1 MRTFAKIKPMQTLLY
16 KVIKTKKQYYDYCKA
31 LEELVVV
38 KAKNKEQKDA
48 IELLTLLIEKWDDEH
63 NTFADADP
71 IELLR
76 YLMEVNNLR
85 STDMA
90 VSLGISKS
98 LFSDILNYR
107 RGLSKD
113 VIRKLSE
120 KFKVS
125 QELFNKTYKLVT
137 PLNSHLKD
145 ASVMNTRKTLPA
157 A

>member
-1 MRTFAKIKPMQTLLY
+1 MLEELA
-16 KVIKTKKQYYDYCKA
+16 VIKT
-31 LEELVVV
+31 
-38 KAKNKEQKDA
+38 KNKEQKDA
-48 IELLTLLIEKWDDEH
+48 IELLTLLIEKWDEDH
-63 NTFADADP
+63 NTFQDADP

-76 YLMEVNNLR
+76 YLMEVNMLK

-90 VSLGISKS
+90 TLLGISKS

-120 KFKVS
+120 RFKVS
-125 QELFNKTYKLVT
+125 QELFNREYKLKSPV
-137 PLNSHLKD
+137 NVHLKD
-145 ASVMNTRKTLPA
+145 ASVMNTRKSLPA

>member
-1 MRTFAKIKPMQTLLY
+1 METLLY
-16 KVIKTKKQYYDYCKA
+16 KVVKTKKQYYEYCKM

-38 KAKNKEQKDA
+38 KAKSKEQKDA
-48 IELLTLLIEKWDDEH
+48 IELLTLLIEKWDEDH
-63 NTFADADP
+63 NTFSDADP

-76 YLMEVNNLR
+76 YLMEVNVLK

-90 VSLGISKS
+90 SILGVSKS

-107 RGLSKD
+107 RGLSKE

-120 KFKVS
+120 RFKVS

-145 ASVMNTRKTLPA
+145 ASVMNTRKSLNA

>member
-1 MRTFAKIKPMQTLLY
+1 METIPY
-16 KVIKTKKQYYDYCKA
+16 KVIKTKKQYFQYCKT
-31 LEELVVV
+31 LEELVVL
-38 KAKNKEQKDA
+38 KTKNKEQKDT
-48 IELLTLLIEKWDDEH
+48 IELLTLLIEKWDEQH

-76 YLMEVNNLR
+76 YLMGENKLKSV
-85 STDMA
+85 DMA
-90 VSLGISKS
+90 TLLGVSKS

-107 RGLSKD
+107 RGLSKE

-120 KFKVS
+120 RFKVS

-145 ASVMNTRKTLPA
+145 SSVMNTRKSLPA